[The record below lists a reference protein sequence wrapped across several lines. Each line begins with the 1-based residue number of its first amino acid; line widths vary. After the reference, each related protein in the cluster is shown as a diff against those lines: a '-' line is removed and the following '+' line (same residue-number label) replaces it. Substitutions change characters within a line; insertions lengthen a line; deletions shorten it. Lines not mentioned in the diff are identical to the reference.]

1 MRLIAPALLLAL
13 SCFGGDDLPGADD
26 FAPQINTVLPRIVKP
41 GDTVTVTG
49 ISLGEDRVDE
59 VYLSDHKFDMKV
71 KVLEQNPKLIKFR
84 VPPFAKPG
92 RLQLLMLMKPEK
104 EDEDP
109 KLLELPAYLLI
120 EEATQEITQVQP
132 ADKAKKAT
140 ETQKDQQ
147 QQQQQQKP

>member
-1 MRLIAPALLLAL
+1 MRLVAPALLLAL
-13 SCFGGDDLPGADD
+13 CCFAGDELS
-26 FAPQINTVLPRIVKP
+26 PQISTVAPRVAKP
-41 GDTVTVTG
+41 GDTVVVTG

-71 KVLEQNPKLIKFR
+71 KVLEQNAKMIKFR

-109 KLLELPAYLLI
+109 KLLELP
-120 EEATQEITQVQP
+120 
-132 ADKAKKAT
+132 
-140 ETQKDQQ
+140 
-147 QQQQQQKP
+147 